1 MKKSF
6 VSTVALLM
14 AIACLHAPT
23 QSVAQSAT
31 PAAPADT
38 LLTANTPPRY
48 PLARTTFAEAI
59 AKYSIGSGHRA
70 MYANI
75 TGDRVWSI
83 AQSKFGQP
91 NAQSAIY
98 EARRLC
104 EEEAV
109 TTKLDPGKCV
119 PVAVDDRQFYDPGP
133 LFSIAETFQ
142 GLQRPVK
149 VVEHPRQE

>member
-6 VSTVALLM
+6 VSTIMLLA
-14 AIACLHAPT
+14 AIACLQAPT
-23 QSVAQSAT
+23 QSVAQSTA

-38 LLTANTPPRY
+38 LLTANTAPKY
-48 PLARTTFAEAI
+48 PIARITFAEAI
-59 AKYSIGSGHRA
+59 ARYGIGSGHRA

-75 TGDRVWSI
+75 TGDQMWSI
-83 AQSKFGQP
+83 AQSKFGAP

-104 EEEAV
+104 EEHAV
-109 TTKLDPGKCV
+109 ANKLDPGKCV

-133 LFSIAETFQ
+133 LFSIAEM
-142 GLQRPVK
+142 LQAQRQPVR
-149 VVEHPRQE
+149 VIENPHQE